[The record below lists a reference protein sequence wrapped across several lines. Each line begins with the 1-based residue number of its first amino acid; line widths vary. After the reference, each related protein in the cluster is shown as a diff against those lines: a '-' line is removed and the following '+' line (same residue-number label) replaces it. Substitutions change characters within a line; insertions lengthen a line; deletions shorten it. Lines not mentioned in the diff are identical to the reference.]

1 MNVSELIDLLS
12 SAQNKHGDLEVFAM
26 LNSQEYLIES
36 TFRAKDGPLAMN
48 AGQSTQQDLPERV
61 VLELADF

>member
-12 SAQNKHGDLEVFAM
+12 SAQNKHGDLEVFAL
-26 LNSQEYLIES
+26 LNAQEYLIEG
-36 TFRAKDGPLAMN
+36 TFRANDGPLAMN
-48 AGQSTQQDLPERV
+48 AAQSTQQDLPERF